1 MRNPIIDNSQKNND
15 SISDKVNITSK
26 RTQNAL
32 KILENI
38 ENDFMRLA
46 QQNTSTR
53 KQGKRN
59 NFLEKIRTDKL
70 QVSIEKNGIEY
81 HKNLIFSKLQKYN
94 ELNKKDEVIESLT
107 KKYASSQELLYWIE
121 ISSSEI
127 FFIG

>member
-1 MRNPIIDNSQKNND
+1 MKNPIIDNSQKNSD

-38 ENDFMRLA
+38 EDDFMSLA
-46 QQNTSTR
+46 QQSSNSR
-53 KQGKRN
+53 KIGKRN
-59 NFLEKIRTDKL
+59 KFLEKIRTDKL

-81 HKNLIFSKLQKYN
+81 HKNSIYNKLIKYN
-94 ELNKKDEVIESLT
+94 EMNKKDEAIETLK
-107 KKYASSQELLYWIE
+107 KKYASSQELLNWIE

-127 FFIG
+127 FI